1 MNIQKRTYQP
11 TNQTNR
17 KNNKHN
23 QISKQATRHNV
34 AKQNRT
40 QNQQEATSN
49 NSFLL
54 RFTVFAHLRKHKGAM
69 CGGHR
74 KLLRISAE
82 SNIPKMKLF
91 VGISILQLW
100 QKGIEWVEAGRSPNK
115 KKKYSLVISYII
127 SPPQPNSSFL
137 GVKSFPKDLGLFQH
151 FTASFWR
158 VTKIGILKL
167 HRQSYQI
174 SKKNS
179 SSSPAFPNKINCY
192 QAIYKEHVPKE
203 CKLKPNLSYNVCH
216 LCAW

>member
-100 QKGIEWVEAGRSPNK
+100 QKGMELEQVDPR
-115 KKKYSLVISYII
+115 
-127 SPPQPNSSFL
+127 
-137 GVKSFPKDLGLFQH
+137 
-151 FTASFWR
+151 
-158 VTKIGILKL
+158 TKRWHILARHKL
-167 HRQSYQI
+167 HHFLPPTKLFCSGSEMIPKRSGAVPTLRVSQNRDSEAP
-174 SKKNS
+174 ST
-179 SSSPAFPNKINCY
+179 A
-192 QAIYKEHVPKE
+192 VPKF
-203 CKLKPNLSYNVCH
+203 
-216 LCAW
+216 

>member
-91 VGISILQLW
+91 VGISILQLR
-100 QKGIEWVEAGRSPNK
+100 QKG
-115 KKKYSLVISYII
+115 
-127 SPPQPNSSFL
+127 SSEL
-137 GVKSFPKDLGLFQH
+137 KQVDP
-151 FTASFWR
+151 R
-158 VTKIGILKL
+158 TKRWHILARHKL
-167 HRQSYQI
+167 HHFLPPTKLFCSGSEIIPKRSGAVPTLHRFFLACLQNRDSEAP
-174 SKKNS
+174 ST
-179 SSSPAFPNKINCY
+179 A
-192 QAIYKEHVPKE
+192 VPKF
-203 CKLKPNLSYNVCH
+203 
-216 LCAW
+216 